1 MSPYVTVIAFLLT
14 PFWGYL
20 LWRRMKK
27 VQAIVNNTPSKD
39 EKVGMIPT
47 DDTLKTEN
55 DFSFGRSLSFDDD
68 LAAAE
73 RKANEKSIFKDLEG
87 RRH

>member
-1 MSPYVTVIAFLLT
+1 MGPYITLIAFLLT
-14 PFWGYL
+14 PLWGYL

-27 VQAIVNNTPSKD
+27 VQAIVNSTPSKD
-39 EKVGMIPT
+39 EKIGIVPT

-55 DFSFGRSLSFDDD
+55 ELSFGRSLSFDDD

-73 RKANEKSIFKDLEG
+73 RTANEKSIFKDLEG
-87 RRH
+87 RKH